1 MKCVVNERRF
11 AFWIFLLL
19 FSGQGNCQVLP
30 LFDQLNLSEV
40 SSGFLYPQILAQPM
54 LPNTLEDQL
63 PISAR
68 ESLMLVSRMDKACLD
83 STSYI
88 DDFESYY
95 VQLKT
100 SALNTDCRAICIMD
114 LKYHDFK
121 PNALQDSLIYF
132 ENNKFYDHPDASSSP
147 WTEKE
152 TLILWIDASVV
163 PKGATKFIL
172 QHQGYISNREYEP
185 TSIEIDFDDGLGYRL
200 LLFDTPIEVEYD
212 QTDAEKV
219 IKVKIEGG
227 NGNTIFGKM
236 KSNSNAEYDPCES
249 TIFPFPNTPLW
260 PTDCDGSWCI
270 STEYENITIKG
281 NAYVLNSNDNV
292 FDKPFI
298 FVEGIDFGINDYN
311 EEIHETFRNGT
322 FGWCQF
328 TSGFVDQVFSDDI
341 TYDYEMLKKMPEIL
355 EELRIHGYDIVLLDF
370 YDGADYMERNSAL
383 LRKLIQLCNEYKSGN
398 ESLIVAG
405 ASMGG
410 QVSRHALST
419 FEAEGVDHCTRLWIS
434 MDSPHCGAN
443 IPVSLQ
449 YAIDFLVGRGS
460 IEAINF
466 KYNYLLRPAARQLL
480 NSQVFSDL
488 NLRNEWYQNLDFIG
502 FPNDCKS
509 VAISNGKADGVGIY
523 QNGSPLLN
531 WNCAEGL
538 SSPLKIMLHHSAGD
552 PDASIIE
559 DHNLIMHMRMPSFG
573 YSNFANEPWS
583 FTNFL
588 PGLGLGWGNSILLDL
603 VDIEEQKRYVP
614 EGTPNWDDAAGGT
627 RTSIADFVIGLNR
640 ELEDLGIDNV
650 CSTIDL
656 NSIKDKHSFISTAS
670 SMGINSADPE
680 LNINQFL
687 ATNPGYNGFDN
698 WIFANFENE
707 QHVEVTSENVDF
719 ILHEV
724 LGWEYSGLE
733 NELTASSANMG
744 IFNYSKR
751 SFSEIKDIWIH
762 DGGTLHFNAN
772 MPTHFSD
779 SGDNWNQAGHKSF
792 STALCSPAT
801 IHISNNGIVNIG
813 DQFNPSYTAE
823 VHLYRDSKLVV
834 NTDGLLR
841 INAGSKLVIH
851 EGAELTLED
860 GCQLEVN
867 NGRIEVLS
875 GGMMNVSGIGLTNN
889 SLFSQNETVHS
900 LKLNG
905 HDACISF
912 DNGKLQVI
920 DNVTLQFDTSVD
932 ETGYIEILPGS
943 ENTLLTDVG
952 SKVIFN
958 GKNQD
963 DVVLRINDYAHL
975 QNANFGLGSLEF
987 RNCKIDL
994 NNHGAIFTDM
1004 PTTIDRV
1011 AFVAN
1016 EMDVT
1021 HNGRIVVW
1029 YTTCHVKNSSFN
1041 QVKVQGMYTKL
1052 MVSESEFNGGMSGVY
1067 ADNGA
1072 YEINHCDFNLGT
1084 VQSEGLQS
1092 ASSIQT
1098 CHFEGGIDS
1107 QVQDESLVELIVK
1120 GNLFGDAS
1128 EFGIEKIGGKLSASC
1143 NTFANVYGLKV
1154 EDGELNMSSNNGAGY
1169 NVFNQTDYC
1178 IVIEN
1183 AASVDLMDGYN
1194 DFSGFQY
1201 HNIKGTINMPCGG
1214 EESCFSEINARG
1226 NCWGY
1231 TQSEGSF
1238 GIPDQLIQPDPE
1250 HFDVTTTIVV
1260 PCAGYENTNA
1270 CSVVFYDQSPMYPDN
1285 CPEKVKLVVG
1295 SYLHSKAKSASGN
1308 QAKSN
1313 TTESINPVLNTINFQ
1328 GIELDSALVYAAMMS
1343 EAYDSLG
1350 NDLMAIELLHEILTS
1365 GLDFYN
1371 MSVRSKMNWARYVM
1385 KSAVERMF
1393 LDGELHEFNNVV
1405 AFELPVQLY
1414 VDVLNLMT
1422 DTALTDSTYR
1432 DQFYLELDKGQ
1443 LFRTIGNRETA
1454 LTVFAHLGDCQ
1465 LDSLE
1470 QITLYEW
1477 STRTENELDV
1487 VYQYIVQNIPAD
1499 SIQMPVDSMVSS
1511 TMFHID
1517 VSDYYFGLWI
1527 DSPQSVTFVTCGA
1540 DPVYRDL
1547 WSSPKVYGVFPNPSE
1562 NLVNIVGLDKDA
1574 KAEVQLWDLQG
1585 RRVHSAQI
1593 SPNSSVVYWP
1603 FTIATGTYTLRIVTH
1618 DSVEDHLMM
1627 ITR

>member
-1 MKCVVNERRF
+1 MEMT
-11 AFWIFLLL
+11 
-19 FSGQGNCQVLP
+19 GQ
-30 LFDQLNLSEV
+30 
-40 SSGFLYPQILAQPM
+40 
-54 LPNTLEDQL
+54 
-63 PISAR
+63 
-68 ESLMLVSRMDKACLD
+68 
-83 STSYI
+83 
-88 DDFESYY
+88 
-95 VQLKT
+95 
-100 SALNTDCRAICIMD
+100 
-114 LKYHDFK
+114 
-121 PNALQDSLIYF
+121 
-132 ENNKFYDHPDASSSP
+132 
-147 WTEKE
+147 
-152 TLILWIDASVV
+152 
-163 PKGATKFIL
+163 
-172 QHQGYISNREYEP
+172 
-185 TSIEIDFDDGLGYRL
+185 
-200 LLFDTPIEVEYD
+200 
-212 QTDAEKV
+212 
-219 IKVKIEGG
+219 
-227 NGNTIFGKM
+227 
-236 KSNSNAEYDPCES
+236 
-249 TIFPFPNTPLW
+249 
-260 PTDCDGSWCI
+260 
-270 STEYENITIKG
+270 
-281 NAYVLNSNDNV
+281 
-292 FDKPFI
+292 
-298 FVEGIDFGINDYN
+298 
-311 EEIHETFRNGT
+311 
-322 FGWCQF
+322 
-328 TSGFVDQVFSDDI
+328 
-341 TYDYEMLKKMPEIL
+341 
-355 EELRIHGYDIVLLDF
+355 
-370 YDGADYMERNSAL
+370 
-383 LRKLIQLCNEYKSGN
+383 
-398 ESLIVAG
+398 
-405 ASMGG
+405 
-410 QVSRHALST
+410 
-419 FEAEGVDHCTRLWIS
+419 DHCTRLWIS
-434 MDSPHCGAN
+434 MDSPHLGAN
-443 IPVSLQ
+443 IPISMQ
-449 YAIDFLVGRGS
+449 H
-460 IEAINF
+460 AINF
-466 KYNYLLRPAARQLL
+466 LATMGHAGPIIFRDQYLLRPAARQML
-480 NSQVFSDL
+480 NSQAFL
-488 NLRNEWYQNLDFIG
+488 NLDLRNEWYGMMDDMGYPEQCKNIVIANGNINGAGIPVNMQPHLDWE
-502 FPNDCKS
+502 C
-509 VAISNGKADGVGIY
+509 
-523 QNGSPLLN
+523 SPLGLDIVKFYLYHQSGN
-531 WNCAEGL
+531 MSYPDEEGNTVL
-538 SSPLKIMLHHSAGD
+538 AHMKMISGNY
-552 PDASIIE
+552 E
-559 DHNLIMHMRMPSFG
+559 NLGNDLFSMPF
-573 YSNFANEPWS
+573 
-583 FTNFL
+583 
-588 PGLGLGWGNSILLDL
+588 LGLGNAAIVDLIDVESSVVYATPGITNWDYAPGGMRNSIQSFAKALNSQFGSL
-603 VDIEEQKRYVP
+603 
-614 EGTPNWDDAAGGT
+614 N
-627 RTSIADFVIGLNR
+627 ADFLCDLIG
-640 ELEDLGIDNV
+640 EDDYNTNHCFVSTSSALGVDN
-650 CSTIDL
+650 SNPYTDIGNL
-656 NSIKDKHSFISTAS
+656 IEINPNSLPFDAYYAPLSGNEEHVKVTTE
-670 SMGINSADPE
+670 NSE
-680 LNINQFL
+680 
-687 ATNPGYNGFDN
+687 
-698 WIFANFENE
+698 
-707 QHVEVTSENVDF
+707 F
-719 ILHEV
+719 ILSYV
-724 LGWEYSGLE
+724 LSYEYSALE
-733 NELTASSANMG
+733 EELTSANSNNG
-744 IFNYSKR
+744 TFNYGEPN
-751 SFSEIKDIWIH
+751 FTEIKDIWIH

-1072 YEINHCDFNLGT
+1072 YKINHCDFNLGT

-1201 HNIKGTINMPCGG
+1201 HYIKGTINMPCGG

-1250 HFDVTTTIVV
+1250 YFDVTTTIVV

-1295 SYLHSKAKSASGN
+1295 SYLRSKAKSASGN

-1350 NDLMAIELLHEILTS
+1350 NDLLAIELLHEILTS